1 MRRIGSVIGMLA
13 MLLTTLSL
21 VAVATAT
28 AATPSCDGKS
38 ATIVRTPGDDV
49 IIGTSG
55 PDVIVAKGGD
65 DTIDGKGGGDRIC
78 AGAGDDEVDGGGGPD
93 RVFGSRGD
101 DDIAGGRGNDSIN
114 GGSDSDRC
122 VQNAGSGPIR
132 KCETA
137 DFSITVDLPAAEDEG
152 QTIQVDIIVTNNG
165 PQRASYAVEIDN
177 SNSGATC
184 NGGLDGG
191 IYPQPALDAGEQ
203 RQLPYDGMSCTHEG
217 DPSSA
222 TVQATVRVNGV
233 DPNAA
238 NNSDSDQV
246 SIIAN

>member
-1 MRRIGSVIGMLA
+1 MARAAATGSVPVPAPMRSTVEAGPTA
-13 MLLTTLSL
+13 SSAVEATTISP
-21 VAVATAT
+21 AVAATTA
-28 AATPSCDGKS
+28 
-38 ATIVRTPGDDV
+38 
-49 IIGTSG
+49 
-55 PDVIVAKGGD
+55 
-65 DTIDGKGGGDRIC
+65 
-78 AGAGDDEVDGGGGPD
+78 
-93 RVFGSRGD
+93 
-101 DDIAGGRGNDSIN
+101 IN

-137 DFSITVDLPAAEDEG
+137 DFSVTVDLPAAEDEG

-191 IYPQPALDAGEQ
+191 IYPQAALDAGEQ
-203 RQLPYDGMSCTHEG
+203 RQLPYDGFSCTHEG

-222 TVQATVRVNGV
+222 TVQATVRVNGI

-238 NNSDSDQV
+238 NNTDSDQV